1 VTIVP
6 FLMSVRLDMNPPVK
20 CHSRIFV
27 GACPFCKNRFPLFR
41 DMRQAC
47 CAEARR
53 ACEYKAAA
61 GKVKRPRSQYCQ
73 AEPSPSNPVADVISR
88 TAPAVACR
96 PD

>member
-1 VTIVP
+1 
-6 FLMSVRLDMNPPVK
+6 MSLLQKPV
-20 CHSRIFV
+20 ST
-27 GACPFCKNRFPLFR
+27 FPGH
-41 DMRQAC
+41 AP
-47 CAEARR
+47 
-53 ACEYKAAA
+53 CEYKAAA